1 MANKNGNPQNLKVPS
16 SKEARKNG
24 SKGGKA
30 SAKAR
35 KERKEFKEAL
45 KLALTVK
52 MDNTI
57 VIPHL
62 GGSTKESENNCAIQ
76 AVRELMDYLEN
87 GNINN
92 SVNYPTLDA
101 GICRSVKRIT
111 INHYNVS
118 GMISKF
124 ANILSSSNI
133 NIARMYNNSLDTVAY
148 TILDLDS
155 DISCETLT
163 KLKQIDGVLRVR
175 VLKGAK

>member
-1 MANKNGNPQNLKVPS
+1 MKVIVPYWPPIHVFTYFLGVFSHIFANKKVQWLTEDFIPLQIIAH
-16 SKEARKNG
+16 SKIK
-24 SKGGKA
+24 SI
-30 SAKAR
+30 
-35 KERKEFKEAL
+35 F
-45 KLALTVK
+45 
-52 MDNTI
+52 
-57 VIPHL
+57 
-62 GGSTKESENNCAIQ
+62 
-76 AVRELMDYLEN
+76 
-87 GNINN
+87 
-92 SVNYPTLDA
+92 NYPTLDA